1 MEKNIF
7 HVTVRSYAE
16 NLDDFGLTESTESDT
31 LTAEANLA
39 VDENGRVVLLY
50 TQKNDGSECKT
61 NLTVEDK
68 TATLTRSG
76 AIESVMIFTEG
87 ETTETIYSIPPYS
100 FDASIET
107 KRIKSSLCAT
117 GGTLELLYFITV
129 GGAKKKMRLSLT
141 VY

>member
-1 MEKNIF
+1 MEKNNF

-31 LTAEANLA
+31 LTVDANLA
-39 VDENGRVVLLY
+39 AENGKITLSY
-50 TQKNDGSECKT
+50 KQKSEGGECKT
-61 NLTVEDK
+61 NLTVKDK
-68 TATLTRSG
+68 TVTLTRSG
-76 AIESVMIFTEG
+76 AIESVMIFSEG
-87 ETTETIYSIPPYS
+87 KTTETLYSIPPYS

-107 KRIKSSLCAT
+107 KRIKSSLCST